1 MACFHGVS
9 GLVCLD
15 SFMVPL
21 CFYYDFM
28 LNFEWLHCGY
38 NMSWF
43 FSPRW
48 DCWGWIV
55 SADLAVFWA
64 VWNVWLDNLEPDPWP
79 IFRSV
84 FCFEADLV
92 SAKEGYTE
100 LCSLPKEVVEIQ
112 KFYCHLYV
120 SLSVSGGTWLKII
133 LENMVQWCDVE
144 ARQSRDQEE
153 MVQKEDLVAQLLQL
167 VVWTTKC

>member
-1 MACFHGVS
+1 MRLL
-9 GLVCLD
+9 GLDCVRR
-15 SFMVPL
+15 
-21 CFYYDFM
+21 
-28 LNFEWLHCGY
+28 
-38 NMSWF
+38 
-43 FSPRW
+43 PRSLL
-48 DCWGWIV
+48 GSLKRLIGQFGA
-55 SADLAVFWA
+55 AD
-64 VWNVWLDNLEPDPWP
+64 PGP

-100 LCSLPKEVVEIQ
+100 LCSFPKKVVEIQ

-167 VVWTTKC
+167 VVWTTKCYRNYSSGLSRWFLFLTLTTVRRNLYISWWHRKKNTMIVLAGLA

>member
-1 MACFHGVS
+1 MTSCWILNGSIVVIIWVGSFLPDGTIGV
-9 GLVCLD
+9 GLCPQTSQSFGQSETFDWPIWSQILD
-15 SFMVPL
+15 QSF
-21 CFYYDFM
+21 
-28 LNFEWLHCGY
+28 
-38 NMSWF
+38 
-43 FSPRW
+43 
-48 DCWGWIV
+48 
-55 SADLAVFWA
+55 AVFF
-64 VWNVWLDNLEPDPWP
+64 VLRRILYQQ
-79 IFRSV
+79 
-84 FCFEADLV
+84 
-92 SAKEGYTE
+92 KKGYTE